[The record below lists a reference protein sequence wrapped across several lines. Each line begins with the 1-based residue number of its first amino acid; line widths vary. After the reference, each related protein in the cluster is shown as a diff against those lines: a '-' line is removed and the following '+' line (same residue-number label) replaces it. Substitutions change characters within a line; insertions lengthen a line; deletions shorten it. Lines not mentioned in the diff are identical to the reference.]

1 MPPPETDAGLPPPP
15 PGLDVVD
22 THHDIARDIGQQV
35 EAMILDATQQILE
48 KNGKFVEDYRSQ
60 ECLVVSIVND
70 SKCMVLGL
78 GMFWGLEV
86 WSTCDWHCG
95 MDRRLLEVS
104 DISTLK
110 MPRIMDWFMP
120 VSRCF
125 RQKEPYHESNAFELF
140 WHVSVLKLCRLDG
153 ACAILCPDLVFLS
166 V

>member
-48 KNGKFVEDYRSQ
+48 KNGKFVEDYRSR

-86 WSTCDWHCG
+86 WSTCDRGTVGWIGDCWRFQAKGTISRVQMLLNYFG
-95 MDRRLLEVS
+95 M
-104 DISTLK
+104 
-110 MPRIMDWFMP
+110 F
-120 VSRCF
+120 
-125 RQKEPYHESNAFELF
+125 QYSNY
-140 WHVSVLKLCRLDG
+140 VD
-153 ACAILCPDLVFLS
+153 
-166 V
+166 

>member
-48 KNGKFVEDYRSQ
+48 KNGKFVEDYRSR

-86 WSTCDWHCG
+86 WSTCDRGTVGWIGDCWRFQAKG
-95 MDRRLLEVS
+95 TISGVQMLLNYFSMFQYSNYVS
-104 DISTLK
+104 
-110 MPRIMDWFMP
+110 
-120 VSRCF
+120 
-125 RQKEPYHESNAFELF
+125 
-140 WHVSVLKLCRLDG
+140 RLDG